1 MKSFYKIFKKYL
13 ATNPNQLRG
22 LIPLIKNT
30 RIPDFQLEGRHPCVI
45 EPTGL
50 SKFTIKEGANW
61 NIKLLNWA
69 PGSFSRIHNH
79 PTGGC
84 ILIPI
89 NGKLIEEKY
98 ENGKITNVSQLSPNN
113 FYYADGPD
121 YWHKILNPCRYNYV
135 NSLHIYLGSH
145 VD

>member
-1 MKSFYKIFKKYL
+1 MNSVSKVLKKYL
-13 ATNPNQLRG
+13 ARNPNELRG
-22 LIPLIKNT
+22 LIPLIKN
-30 RIPDFQLEGRHPCVI
+30 IDLSNISMKGRQPCIV

-50 SKFTIKEGANW
+50 TKFTLKESTNW
-61 NIKLLNWA
+61 DIKLLNWA
-69 PGSFSRIHNH
+69 PGGFSKIHNH
-79 PTGGC
+79 PSGGC

-98 ENGKITNVSQLSPNN
+98 ENGEITRISQLSPNN

-135 NSLHIYLGSH
+135 NSLHIYLESNTL
-145 VD
+145 